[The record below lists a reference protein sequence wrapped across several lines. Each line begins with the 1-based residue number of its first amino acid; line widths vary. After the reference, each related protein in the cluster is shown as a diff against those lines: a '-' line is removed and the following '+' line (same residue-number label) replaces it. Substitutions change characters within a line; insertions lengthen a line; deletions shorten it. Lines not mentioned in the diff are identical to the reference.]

1 LKLPK
6 KTTSE
11 KTIKTAVK
19 KRLKEIGA
27 YQHWPVQWG
36 IGERTL
42 DCIGCY
48 RGLYFAVETKAPGEE
63 PTLMQDITAARI
75 RAAGGLVF
83 VVDSLEQAR
92 ELFSDRFPSH
102 RAPPGALQR

>member
-1 LKLPK
+1 
-6 KTTSE
+6 
-11 KTIKTAVK
+11 VK

-36 IGERTL
+36 IGKRTL

-63 PTLMQDITAARI
+63 PTLMQDITAAQI

-83 VVDSLEQAR
+83 VVDNLEQAR
-92 ELFSDRFPSH
+92 ELFSDRLPGH
-102 RAPPGALQR
+102 RAPSGALQR